1 MPHHNI
7 GYIRE
12 MNNGNFKKFEC
23 KKNDIYYVIEEDLV
37 GWYLIVYN
45 NKNESSKDYLFDTLE
60 DAMFEAEDKFSI
72 HKNNWKE
79 VLDKSKTNK

>member
-7 GYIRE
+7 GYIRK

-37 GWYLIVYN
+37 GWYLIAYN

-72 HKNNWKE
+72 HKNSWKE

>member
-1 MPHHNI
+1 MLHHNI

-23 KKNDIYYVIEEDLV
+23 KKNNMYYVIEEDLV

-45 NKNESSKDYLFDTLE
+45 DKNKNGSAKDYLFDTLE

-72 HKNNWKE
+72 PKNRWKE
-79 VLDKSKTNK
+79 VLSRQS